1 MNVASV
7 VSLGGLPSEAKYGLA
22 AVFYY
27 VFAAVF
33 FLVPLGLVAAELAT
47 GWPER
52 GGVFRWVSEAFGARW
67 GFLAIFILWIQT
79 TIWFPSCLI
88 YGGSALAF
96 AGPALNWDEALAA
109 NKYYIAAIVLLLYWS
124 ATACALRG
132 VGLVSIIA
140 RWSGLIG
147 TIAPAALL
155 IVFGVVY
162 YHSGRP
168 MYVDIDWKDLVPDF
182 SNFDNLVLAAG
193 VFLCYAGLEMNAIH
207 VEDIRNARRAYPL
220 AILIS
225 ALVIV
230 AIYTLGTLTIALIIQ
245 PGQIDLTQSL
255 LVTYRDFFS
264 ALRHAMA
271 FADHCAGADDW
282 RLWRRHHLDRRPI
295 YRAGRSRSRRLF
307 AAILSPAQSSWRP
320 ASYYSRARMRG
331 DAVVNAVYSAAVC
344 RSDVPDSQS
353 ALHDP
358 VSLHVYDDVRRRR
371 STALQPARRQTRL

>member
-1 MNVASV
+1 MTTSPDQSTPSIATHIGVLTLAVMNVASV

-27 VFAAVF
+27 VFAAIF

-230 AIYTLGTLTIALIIQ
+230 AIYTLGTLTTHDLPTIA
-245 PGQIDLTQSL
+245 GVLTGNDGSDHH
-255 LVTYRDFFS
+255 RDHGSGLRIPQRGLRCSGRPAEES
-264 ALRHAMA
+264 AEEEEAPA
-271 FADHCAGADDW
+271 QE
-282 RLWRRHHLDRRPI
+282 
-295 YRAGRSRSRRLF
+295 SRSH
-307 AAILSPAQSSWRP
+307 PAKELLTG
-320 ASYYSRARMRG
+320 SRFLG
-331 DAVVNAVYSAAVC
+331 
-344 RSDVPDSQS
+344 
-353 ALHDP
+353 
-358 VSLHVYDDVRRRR
+358 
-371 STALQPARRQTRL
+371 